1 MSRFPRI
8 LIYSVMKRHFENLT
22 SKAAR
27 AVKHWWLMLIAGL
40 LCLVM
45 GIVVFVFP
53 LQSYVTLAILFG
65 VLMLIVGAVQLIVAS
80 TSGNYLML
88 RGYIIVGGV
97 LDVLLGIF
105 LCIYPGVSLFLL
117 PILMGLWLMYHSF
130 MIISL
135 GGDMSTFKVPG
146 DAMVIVGGILLLL
159 LSIFVIVD
167 PFSVGVATVLT
178 VAGAGLIFLG
188 VIMCSLSLTL
198 RSIGKEETV

>member
-1 MSRFPRI
+1 MLAGILVVAAGICVFAFPI
-8 LIYSVMKRHFENLT
+8 
-22 SKAAR
+22 
-27 AVKHWWLMLIAGL
+27 
-40 LCLVM
+40 
-45 GIVVFVFP
+45 
-53 LQSYVTLAILFG
+53 QSYVTLSVLFG
-65 VLMLIVGAVQLIVAS
+65 ILMLLVGAIQLIVAS

-88 RGYIIVGGV
+88 RGYVIVGGV

-105 LCIYPGVSLFLL
+105 LCIYPGISLFLL

-146 DAMVIVGGILLLL
+146 DGMVIVGGILLLL
-159 LSIFVIVD
+159 LSVFVIVD

-178 VAGAGLIFLG
+178 LAGAGLIFLG

-198 RSIGKEETV
+198 RGIGKEETV